1 MGREGKVMDFSI
13 PDEPAI
19 DALWDSA
26 GNEWQLKAY
35 GTVKVWKCIQT
46 GVVRSWVELLRD
58 FGPLTNTPP
67 VPKVGDILTEQT
79 AFRLP
84 SGSIV
89 MADRSVAINK
99 IGIAFYFGDSCLPAW
114 DALQRYVRH
123 EPIRV
128 VRVGWSS

>member
-1 MGREGKVMDFSI
+1 MDFKI

-19 DALWDSA
+19 DVLWDSA

-35 GTVKVWKCIQT
+35 GTEKFWKRIQT
-46 GVVRSWVELLRD
+46 ESVRSWIGLLND
-58 FGPLTNTPP
+58 FGPLTDTPP
-67 VPKVGDILTEQT
+67 VPKVGDILTEKT

-89 MADRSVAINK
+89 MADRSAAINK
-99 IGIAFYFGDSCLPAW
+99 IDIAFYVSGSCLPTW
-114 DALQRYVRH
+114 DALQRYVRY